1 MVELYTLG
9 LTGILGVAFGVMF
22 KRKPQRD
29 GVKFMGTIA
38 SPKPSVREIE
48 LNKTRFNPKEVDF
61 LQRLIQANQNGENVP
76 TSVLIEL
83 LEVQFL
89 SQTAKRIEC
98 NNFLKS
104 LNMRILVEYGFKE
117 AILTI
122 GTDEDKRKKCYHLD
136 SNFLQQLLEMFSNTA
151 PNQSRRD
158 NFIPHESI
166 SN

>member
-1 MVELYTLG
+1 MVEFYTLG
-9 LTGILGVAFGVMF
+9 ISGILGVAFGVLF
-22 KRKPQRD
+22 KRKPQREI
-29 GVKFMGTIA
+29 VKFSG
-38 SPKPSVREIE
+38 SPAPAPSSVRKIDLHRSRFNQKEIE
-48 LNKTRFNPKEVDF
+48 F
-61 LQRLIQANQNGENVP
+61 LQHLIQANQMGVNVP
-76 TSVLIEL
+76 TTILIDI

-104 LNMRILVEYGFKE
+104 LNMRILVEYGCKE

-122 GTDEDKRKKCYHLD
+122 GTDEDKRKKCYLLD

-158 NFIPHESI
+158 NLTNHEGI

>member
-1 MVELYTLG
+1 MVEFYALG
-9 LTGILGVAFGVMF
+9 ISGILGVAFGVLF
-22 KRKPQRD
+22 KLMPKQERVRSSGSPAPAPSSIRKIDLHRSRFN
-29 GVKFMGTIA
+29 K
-38 SPKPSVREIE
+38 KEIE
-48 LNKTRFNPKEVDF
+48 F
-61 LQRLIQANQNGENVP
+61 LQQLIQANQMGVNVP
-76 TSVLIEL
+76 TTILIDI
-83 LEVQFL
+83 LEVQLL

-104 LNMRILVEYGFKE
+104 LNLRILVEYGFKE

-122 GTDEDKRKKCYHLD
+122 GTDEDKRKKCYLLD

-158 NFIPHESI
+158 NLTNHEGI